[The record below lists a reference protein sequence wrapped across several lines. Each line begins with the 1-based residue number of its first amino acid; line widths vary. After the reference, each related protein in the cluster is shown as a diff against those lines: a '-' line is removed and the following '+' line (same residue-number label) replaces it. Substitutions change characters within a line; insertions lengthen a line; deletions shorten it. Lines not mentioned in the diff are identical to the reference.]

1 MTLLKRVS
9 AAAAVVGVLAVAAPL
24 AEASAAAPL
33 PVAPGTHAAL
43 ATTAAVHPANP
54 FANVCLKGVVDPG
67 PFGPLGPY
75 GPKGPYGPNG
85 PLHGRPNPIG
95 DAATCGG
102 FVTFLLRGG
111 TLSSFVQGNL
121 AAVGH

>member
-9 AAAAVVGVLAVAAPL
+9 AAAAVVGILAVAAPL

-43 ATTAAVHPANP
+43 AAVHPANP

-75 GPKGPYGPNG
+75 GPQGPYGPNG

-95 DAATCGG
+95 DAASCGG

>member
-24 AEASAAAPL
+24 AEASAASL
-33 PVAPGTHAAL
+33 PVASGPHAAL
-43 ATTAAVHPANP
+43 AAHPANP
-54 FANVCLKGVVDPG
+54 FANVCFKGAVDPG

-95 DAATCGG
+95 NAATCGG
-102 FVTFLLRGG
+102 LVTFLLRGG
-111 TLSSFVQGNL
+111 TISSFVQGNL